1 MKLSRLFQP
10 RNPLFW
16 IMLALNTLSMALG
29 WLVQNKPLN
38 TFGLLVVAVFGV
50 SNAVLGMWLAWQL
63 VRDPKTT
70 LPAPTPAP
78 TPAAPAKSE

>member
-38 TFGLLVVAVFGV
+38 TFGLLVVGVFGV
-50 SNAVLGMWLAWQL
+50 ANAVLGMWLAWQL
-63 VRDPKTT
+63 VRDPQPA
-70 LPAPTPAP
+70 LPATAP
-78 TPAAPAKSE
+78 RPE

>member
-1 MKLSRLFQP
+1 MKISRLFQP

-38 TFGLLVVAVFGV
+38 TFGLLVVGVFGV
-50 SNAVLGMWLAWQL
+50 ANAVLGMWLAWQL
-63 VRDPKTT
+63 VRDPQ
-70 LPAPTPAP
+70 PAPPATASRP
-78 TPAAPAKSE
+78 D